1 MVCCLSAEDTMLDLA
16 SSAYDAALDEH
27 KWPHFL
33 KAFADVVGGSSA
45 MLRSVDLH
53 TNEAGF
59 VASSGY
65 DPAWKSAYCDH
76 FVKLDYYAPY
86 FKQMALGVA
95 APGEGAISRAEQRKT
110 EFYNDYCIPQDKV
123 HNMGALLEK
132 EGGRTLLFAVQ
143 RGKCAG
149 AFGEA
154 QVRMMSSLATHVARA
169 VQVQRKLGA
178 VAVQKEW
185 ALGALDQLRTGVI
198 LTDRLGAPLFVNRA
212 AESMLAPANGI
223 SVCHGKLVLRTSSE
237 TALLHR
243 LIAGAAQGING
254 AATGGDIR
262 IALPG
267 GREFLHCL
275 VTPVSPELSARYD
288 NFVAP
293 GCAALFLSKPGSLRL
308 PPKRLASLYG
318 LTPAESRLAAKL
330 AEFNTLEQA
339 ANGLGISLSTA
350 RGQLSSVFTKTGA
363 KGQAE
368 LLTLLATGV
377 LALCRDA

>member
-1 MVCCLSAEDTMLDLA
+1 MLNLA
-16 SSAYDAALDEH
+16 SVAYDAALDEH

-33 KAFADVVGGSSA
+33 KTFADVVGGSSA
-45 MLRSVDLH
+45 MLRSVELH
-53 TNEAGF
+53 THKAGF

-143 RGKCAG
+143 RGKRAG
-149 AFGEA
+149 TFGEA
-154 QVRMMSSLATHVARA
+154 EIRMMNRLAPHVARA
-169 VQVQRKLGA
+169 VQVHRKLGS

-212 AESMLAPANGI
+212 AEAMLAPANGI
-223 SVCHGKLVLRTSSE
+223 SVCHGRLVLETLSE
-237 TALLHR
+237 TALLHK
-243 LIAGAAQGING
+243 LIAGAAQGTTG
-254 AATGGDIR
+254 AATGGDMR

-267 GREFLHCL
+267 RREFLHCL
-275 VTPVSPELSARYD
+275 VTPVSPELSARCD
-288 NFVAP
+288 IFVAP
-293 GCAALFLSKPGSLRL
+293 GCAALFLSKPGSLQL

-318 LTPAESRLAAKL
+318 LSPAESRLAAKL

-339 ANGLGISLSTA
+339 AYGLGISLSTA
-350 RGQLSSVFTKTGA
+350 RVQLSSVFTKTGA

-368 LLTLLATGV
+368 LLMLLATGM
-377 LALCRDA
+377 LAHCRDA